1 MGKIRGD
8 IEAVGLANLLQMLS
22 VGGCVGVLTVSRH
35 LHRKAIQ
42 FSKSG
47 IRLLSTGA
55 RNASPLGEAL
65 VRSGKI
71 TRPQLQELALEQ
83 KKSGVHLGVLA
94 VDRKLLSKEDLEQ
107 EMQEQF
113 AEEIYELFSW
123 KGANFEWTGSP
134 GEAPPEAQAPP
145 SELTLDS
152 DATSVMLQASRLA
165 DELSR
170 LQEVIR
176 DVRMV
181 PVRLSEIPA
190 SADDSKL
197 ATQVL
202 QSILPLIDGRRAVS
216 EIIDESRV
224 AKFRVLGTL
233 YELVQRGMLEIRD
246 ADGTTAVR
254 RRPGPPPAPPR
265 AGSSV
270 LLLIDAADVLHQLG
284 AQLRTAGYQVR
295 ESPASGDYGE
305 ALGKSRVDAIVLDAL
320 VESEEGQARCA
331 RLRAATSI
339 PFISFART
347 AGRETVPRAQ
357 ESGARFVLLMPIR
370 EEQLLERLALI
381 VRGGV

>member
-8 IEAVGLANLLQMLS
+8 VEAVGLVNLLQMLS
-22 VGGCVGVLTVSRH
+22 VGGCVGVLTVSRL
-35 LHRKAIQ
+35 LHRKAIG

-65 VRSGKI
+65 VRSGKM
-71 TRPQLQELALEQ
+71 TRPQLEELSREQ
-83 KKSGVHLGVLA
+83 KKTGVHLGVLA

-123 KGANFEWTGSP
+123 KGASFEWTGSP
-134 GEAPPEAQAPP
+134 GDASQEASGAP

-181 PVRLSEIPA
+181 PVRLSEIPT
-190 SADDSKL
+190 SAEDPRL
-197 ATQVL
+197 APQVL
-202 QSILPLIDGRRAVS
+202 QAILPLIDGRRSIS
-216 EIIDESRV
+216 EIIDESRH
-224 AKFRVLGTL
+224 ARFRVLGTL
-233 YELVQRGMLEIRD
+233 WELVQRGMLEIRD
-246 ADGTTAVR
+246 ADGTTSVR
-254 RRPGPPPAPPR
+254 RRSEPPASPPKPG
-265 AGSSV
+265 ASI

-284 AQLRTAGYQVR
+284 AQLRTAGYEVR

-320 VESEEGQARCA
+320 VESEEGLERCA

-339 PFISFART
+339 PYISFARS
-347 AGRETVPRAQ
+347 AGRETVPRAR

-370 EEQLLERLALI
+370 EELLLERLALI
-381 VRGGV
+381 VRGGA